1 MLLVNLRVVKGTL
14 RMIYVHVNK
23 QDGRYLISSR
33 RRKRERV
40 KENESVSRSKTSL
53 DCLDDVEV
61 IKRHRLPRK
70 FLVQLVEL
78 VKEDVERPTKRNHS
92 LSALTQVC

>member
-1 MLLVNLRVVKGTL
+1 MKE
-14 RMIYVHVNK
+14 
-23 QDGRYLISSR
+23 
-33 RRKRERV
+33 RERV
-40 KENESVSRSKTSL
+40 RENECFEIEKNPL

-61 IKRHRLPRK
+61 IERYRLPRN

-92 LSALTQVC
+92 P